1 MFFLQAS
8 GSSDV
13 SKLMFIGSI
22 GMITLAIGIIVFVI
36 MHQRKVIKYH
46 IQMKQL
52 EAEKQQVFLN
62 ASIRFQEEERQNLL
76 LFIWKKRKSLLIVT
90 GIASILAL
98 VVSLLMKPL
107 FLSTALVF
115 PAATSSVS
123 FSEQRNATASSMDF
137 GVEEQAEQLVQILQ
151 SSRIREKVITKFDL
165 MNHYGIDSTD
175 ENKNYKMMKEYEGHI
190 SFIRTRYGSIQ
201 IDVLD
206 EKPELAAEIA
216 NKIVDLIDTVKNSM
230 ISERT
235 MPAFEV
241 NKRKRDLLDQDLNT
255 ILVQLDSLG
264 EKGVISME
272 GRTNLFTAFVESK
285 SEKDRE
291 FLKKQIDVNLLYGP
305 RFDGLEEMRDEKIEK
320 LEKFLD
326 SYEQAESDAYAN
338 YTHKF
343 IVERA
348 VVADKKD
355 KPKRMIIVILAA
367 IGTFIFMVFL
377 LLINEKIKELKKQA

>member
-1 MFFLQAS
+1 
-8 GSSDV
+8 
-13 SKLMFIGSI
+13 
-22 GMITLAIGIIVFVI
+22 MIQENIEI
-36 MHQRKVIKYH
+36 
-46 IQMKQL
+46 
-52 EAEKQQVFLN
+52 EK
-62 ASIRFQEEERQNLL
+62 ERQNLL
-76 LFIWKKRKSLLIVT
+76 LFIYKKRNPIILVT
-90 GIASILAL
+90 GIASIAAL
-98 VVSLLMKPL
+98 IASLLMKPL
-107 FLSTALVF
+107 FLSTAIVF

-151 SSRIREKVITKFDL
+151 SSRIRDKVIKQFNL
-165 MNHYGIDSTD
+165 MEHYGIDSTD
-175 ENKNYKMMKEYEGHI
+175 ENKNYKMMKEFEGHI

-241 NKRKRDLLDQDLNT
+241 NKRKRELLDQDLKV
-255 ILVQLDSLG
+255 ILDQLDTLAG
-264 EKGVISME
+264 KGVISME
-272 GRTNLFTAFVESK
+272 ARTNLFTAFVESK
-285 SEKDRE
+285 STKDRD
-291 FLKKQIDVNLLYGP
+291 FLKKQIDINLLYGP

-367 IGTFIFMVFL
+367 IGTFVFMVFL
-377 LLINEKIKELKKQA
+377 LLINEKFKELKQQA